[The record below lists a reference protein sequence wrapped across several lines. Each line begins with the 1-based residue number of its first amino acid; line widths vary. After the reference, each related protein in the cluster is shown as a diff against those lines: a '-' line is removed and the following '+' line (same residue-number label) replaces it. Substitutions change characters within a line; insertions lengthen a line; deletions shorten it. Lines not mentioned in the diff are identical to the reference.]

1 MINKLFSNV
10 DVLKAGL
17 DASWLKN
24 QVIANNIANVDTPNF
39 KSSSVSFEA
48 AFKRALQ
55 GDDFTAKK
63 TREKHIDFEGT
74 DMRPTVTTDY
84 STTYRMDGNNVNI
97 DAESAKLAKNQIFY
111 NTLAQQISS
120 ELRKLNMAINGGK

>member
-1 MINKLFSNV
+1 LINKLFSNV

-63 TREKHIDFEGT
+63 TREGHIDFEGA
-74 DMRPTVTTDY
+74 DMRATVTTDV

-97 DAESAKLAKNQIFY
+97 DAESAELAKNQIFY
-111 NTLAQQISS
+111 NTLVQQLSS
-120 ELRKLNMAINGGK
+120 EFRKLNMAINGGK

>member
-1 MINKLFSNV
+1 LINKLFSNV

-63 TREKHIDFEGT
+63 TREGHIDFEGA
-74 DMRPTVTTDY
+74 DMRATVTTDV
-84 STTYRMDGNNVNI
+84 STAYRMDGNNVNI
-97 DAESAKLAKNQIFY
+97 DAESAELAKNQIFY
-111 NTLAQQISS
+111 NTLVQQLSS
-120 ELRKLNMAINGGK
+120 EFRKLNMAINGGK